1 MGCTPPEPGDEGGEG
16 GEGDG
21 EVLLQHRISV
31 FEWEYGEVGS
41 I

>member
-1 MGCTPPEPGDEGGEG
+1 MGCTPPAPGDEG